1 MRFTLAGSAQ
11 AVGDK
16 GVRRMTFIMERCVTS
31 GPLKVKNVRIHAATA
46 GDCAPRHGT
55 FDSTSCLAA
64 GLDKPLAECSCES
77 YSRAMNLEPFGTC
90 KRGSIT
96 RCQAVPAAASTPSLP
111 KKSPCACSG
120 SDAVEVYHDK
130 YLSNDCSGSLNAQSR
145 VTIDAKGVRQ
155 RGFYNHSFPVDW
167 TDIRGDALVSSQL
180 PLPRGHCRVGFFLRG
195 LFWLHMT
202 FSLIGNFVRVDFAGQ
217 FPIPWRP
224 TLPGG
229 LQRSSV
235 HH

>member
-1 MRFTLAGSAQ
+1 MTIVQTFFQSPSKCEGAFFDSANITLADGY
-11 AVGDK
+11 
-16 GVRRMTFIMERCVTS
+16 VTQ
-31 GPLKVKNVRIHAATA
+31 
-46 GDCAPRHGT
+46 
-55 FDSTSCLAA
+55 STSKGEFIKRTCEDMMSHANVKIDNIC
-64 GLDKPLAECSCES
+64 GCNSMLDIL
-77 YSRAMNLEPFGTC
+77 
-90 KRGSIT
+90 SIKKGCT
-96 RCQAVPAAASTPSLP
+96 QGMYEG
-111 KKSPCACSG
+111 KKSAVFVACGVFDANKASVSVKPGNIKSSAWCGCSG
-120 SDAVEVYHDK
+120 SDALEVYHDK
-130 YLSNDCSGSLNAQSR
+130 YLSNDCSGSMNAQSR

-195 LFWLHMT
+195 LFWLHTT